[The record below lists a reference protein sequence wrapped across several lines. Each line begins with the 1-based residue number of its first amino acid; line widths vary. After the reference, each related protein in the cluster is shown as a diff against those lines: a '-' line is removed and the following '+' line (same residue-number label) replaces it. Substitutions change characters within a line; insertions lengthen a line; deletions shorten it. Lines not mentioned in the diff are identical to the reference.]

1 MGSCEIATK
10 GRCEKFGV
18 FPKKRVILASTLVF
32 LSITIQA
39 SSGIQWLALSKFSA
53 VGSGSASDNGSPDQM
68 CNSMKGSLIKKQ
80 VSFCKRNPTFM
91 ESVRLG
97 AARAIDECQFQ
108 FRSRRWNCS
117 TLDDSIGKK
126 MALITTSLNGL
137 THGESSN
144 KHKGGAGGLNG
155 LHLPSSSH
163 GGFNPNNGLNP
174 FSNPYMHNS
183 LSYRPNNNYQQ
194 RSSNERSSRQ
204 VQQAFNRNRNVRR
217 GRRLSRRAR
226 HGGLNGSS
234 NTHSED
240 EVTNDTRMVNNA
252 NPVQQTAPASS
263 SQLQSSKKLVKS
275 PQSSSVLPSWRP
287 PLKHSSNHGSIMGP
301 GIPLNSFDS
310 YGINLA
316 DLNLDQ
322 VMEDDEDDD

>member
-1 MGSCEIATK
+1 MG
-10 GRCEKFGV
+10 
-18 FPKKRVILASTLVF
+18 KKKYKKKKKILKRRRRKTSLIKMWTPNLVILLAL
-32 LSITIQA
+32 IIQG

-53 VGSGSASDNGSPDQM
+53 VGTEQAMDSDGASPDKM

-126 MALITTSLNGL
+126 MDLITTSLNQL
-137 THGESSN
+137 TAHHGNSESSN
-144 KHKGGAGGLNG
+144 NHKGGGLN
-155 LHLPSSSH
+155 LHLPSGGGGGH

-183 LSYRPNNNYQQ
+183 MYRPNNYGNQQ
-194 RSSNERSSRQ
+194 RSSNDRSSRQ
-204 VQQAFNRNRNVRR
+204 VQQAFNRRNDRNVRR

-226 HGGLNGSS
+226 HGVNGSS
-234 NTHSED
+234 NAHNDDS
-240 EVTNDTRMVNNA
+240 EVTNDTRMINNA
-252 NPVQQTAPASS
+252 NPVQQTAPAS
-263 SQLQSSKKLVKS
+263 
-275 PQSSSVLPSWRP
+275 
-287 PLKHSSNHGSIMGP
+287 
-301 GIPLNSFDS
+301 
-310 YGINLA
+310 
-316 DLNLDQ
+316 
-322 VMEDDEDDD
+322 